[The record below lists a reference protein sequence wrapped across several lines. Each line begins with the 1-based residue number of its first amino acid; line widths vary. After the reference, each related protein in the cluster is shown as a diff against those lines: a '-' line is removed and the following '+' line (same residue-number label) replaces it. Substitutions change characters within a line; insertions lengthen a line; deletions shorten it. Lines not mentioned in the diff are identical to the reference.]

1 MDYIAIAQEYIA
13 ESGTNGKVLPS
24 ATSAYEVQLYY
35 GTDTSEEVKSV
46 WQESCRL
53 YDKFVNDLMGTLT
66 ARRRLA
72 LVLTRSRELGFA
84 VA

>member
-1 MDYIAIAQEYIA
+1 MDYKAIAQEYID

-24 ATSAYEVQLYY
+24 ATNPLEMQLYD
-35 GTDTSEEVKSV
+35 GIDTPEETKDV
-46 WQESCRL
+46 WKESCRL
-53 YDKFVNDLMGTLT
+53 YDKYVNDRMGKLT